1 MIRSASTV
9 GGYPDAVPPVTL
21 TLAHSPDPDDA
32 FMWWPLGV
40 PALGMKPA
48 IDTGRFSFEPVAADI
63 HELNIRAVE
72 QADLDITAI
81 SMFALAH
88 AADRYA
94 MTSSGSSMG
103 DGYGP
108 KVLAASPQTPDWLS
122 DPNLLIA
129 VPGERTSAFLVLRLM
144 LGRSFRFKVMHF
156 REIIPSL
163 LRGEVDAGLVI
174 HEAQVTYQDSGL
186 HLVADLGRW
195 WKDSTG
201 LPMPLGANAVRRDLD
216 ERFGAGTMTD
226 VARVL
231 RSSVAH
237 AMANRQH
244 GLDYAMRYAGDTP
257 RPLADRFV
265 ALYVNDLTLD
275 MGDRGE
281 RAVREL
287 LNRAAQAGLAPAVRS
302 PEIVRA

>member
-1 MIRSASTV
+1 M
-9 GGYPDAVPPVTL
+9 PPVTL

-40 PALGMKPA
+40 PALGMEPV
-48 IDTGRFSFEPVAADI
+48 IDTGRFRFEPLAADI
-63 HELNIRAVE
+63 HELNVRAAE
-72 QADLDITAI
+72 RADLDITAI

-94 MTSSGSSMG
+94 MTSCGSSMG

-108 KVLAASPQTPDWLS
+108 KVLAASPHHPAWLR

-144 LGRSFRFKVMHF
+144 LGRTFRFKVMHF
-156 REIIPSL
+156 REIIPAL

-195 WKDSTG
+195 WTDATG
-201 LPMPLGANAVRRDLD
+201 LPMPLGANALRRDLD
-216 ERFGAGTMTD
+216 ERFGPGTKSELTG
-226 VARVL
+226 VL
-231 RSSVAH
+231 RTSISH
-237 AMANRQH
+237 AMAHREE
-244 GLDYAMRYAGDTP
+244 GLDYAMRYAGETP
-257 RPLADRFV
+257 RPLADRFI

-275 MGDRGE
+275 MGERGE
-281 RAVREL
+281 RAVRAL
-287 LNRAAQAGLAPAVRS
+287 LDRASRAGLTPAGQS
-302 PEIVRA
+302 PEVVRA